1 MIKVESA
8 RGRQITLAQLVV
20 ACRQRIR
27 GQRQL
32 VARRTGKLA
41 EWIRLVCP
49 VESRRTWSVMVD
61 AVLAALVIVEQ
72 TLAQFGHL
80 AKAVL
85 QIPLAFA
92 QKMRDAVPE
101 YSRRA
106 KRVVSGL
113 WNDQPGLRSCPRLEE
128 RARTLRWNDGVGL
141 TDDRQQR
148 HSIPARVRQGIEEGA
163 EPTGARQPQRAL
175 P

>member
-32 VARRTGKLA
+32 VPRRTGKLA

-85 QIPLAFA
+85 QIPLAFR
-92 QKMRDAVPE
+92 QKMRDAVQNISDALSVLWARGTTSQVFGPAHASKSARE
-101 YSRRA
+101 RSGGMMVSASPTTASSGIRFRVA
-106 KRVVSGL
+106 SALALKR
-113 WNDQPGLRSCPRLEE
+113 WRSSSE
-128 RARTLRWNDGVGL
+128 
-141 TDDRQQR
+141 
-148 HSIPARVRQGIEEGA
+148 
-163 EPTGARQPQRAL
+163 TGSHG
-175 P
+175 

>member
-32 VARRTGKLA
+32 VPRRTGKLA

-80 AKAVL
+80 GTVVL
-85 QIPLAFA
+85 QIPLALV
-92 QKMRDAVPE
+92 QKMRDAIPE
-101 YSRRA
+101 YFRRA
-106 KRVVSGL
+106 QRVVPRAR
-113 WNDQPGLRSCPRLEE
+113 NDQPGLRSFPCVEE
-128 RARTLRWNDGVGL
+128 RART
-141 TDDRQQR
+141 
-148 HSIPARVRQGIEEGA
+148 
-163 EPTGARQPQRAL
+163 
-175 P
+175 

>member
-32 VARRTGKLA
+32 VPRRTGKLA

-72 TLAQFGHL
+72 TLAQFGHP
-80 AKAVL
+80 AKTMLEFPYRSARKCTTPSQNISDAPSVL
-85 QIPLAFA
+85 WPA
-92 QKMRDAVPE
+92 
-101 YSRRA
+101 
-106 KRVVSGL
+106 
-113 WNDQPGLRSCPRLEE
+113 PG
-128 RARTLRWNDGVGL
+128 
-141 TDDRQQR
+141 
-148 HSIPARVRQGIEEGA
+148 
-163 EPTGARQPQRAL
+163 
-175 P
+175 

>member
-8 RGRQITLAQLVV
+8 RGRQITPAQLVV

-32 VARRTGKLA
+32 VPRRTGKLA

-72 TLAQFGHL
+72 TLAQFGH
-80 AKAVL
+80 
-85 QIPLAFA
+85 Q
-92 QKMRDAVPE
+92 
-101 YSRRA
+101 RRPCS
-106 KRVVSGL
+106 KF
-113 WNDQPGLRSCPRLEE
+113 
-128 RARTLRWNDGVGL
+128 
-141 TDDRQQR
+141 
-148 HSIPARVRQGIEEGA
+148 
-163 EPTGARQPQRAL
+163 PQRSARKWATPSQNISDAPSVL
-175 P
+175 